1 VDGLA
6 RQSMRWVTS
15 AVAALAGV
23 SQVAPTCHR
32 WTTRTFHSDQGALQI
47 AAGESRLIDWSCNR
61 KPSRMSWPALSPN
74 GRLLPNK
81 FEIPLI
87 AGNGAD
93 LSRNST

>member
-1 VDGLA
+1 
-6 RQSMRWVTS
+6 
-15 AVAALAGV
+15 
-23 SQVAPTCHR
+23 
-32 WTTRTFHSDQGALQI
+32 
-47 AAGESRLIDWSCNR
+47 
-61 KPSRMSWPALSPN
+61 MSWPALSPN

>member
-1 VDGLA
+1 VQQKAFPDELVGP
-6 RQSMRWVTS
+6 Q
-15 AVAALAGV
+15 
-23 SQVAPTCHR
+23 
-32 WTTRTFHSDQGALQI
+32 
-47 AAGESRLIDWSCNR
+47 
-61 KPSRMSWPALSPN
+61 PN